1 MSGLSN
7 GLASFGA
14 ECVAGPDVGRGIFKQ
29 GRLLEQGGSR
39 VLLTDRQKNTKSPI
53 KLTCFTLCTVLLRK
67 YASCNTHFHG
77 RLIFLN
83 LATIDYTSNCR
94 RDYHTVRSA
103 TWVYFAHIRILVL

>member
-1 MSGLSN
+1 MSGEAYSSKEDFLN
-7 GLASFGA
+7 KVDQGYSF
-14 ECVAGPDVGRGIFKQ
+14 K
-29 GRLLEQGGSR
+29 
-39 VLLTDRQKNTKSPI
+39 TDRQKNTKSPI

-83 LATIDYTSNCR
+83 LDYTSNCR
-94 RDYHTVRSA
+94 RDYHTMRSA